1 MEKGLLEKT
10 GHDLEYWVKVVKA
23 TKLDKHKAIMDHL
36 KGEHGFTHGFANFVA
51 LKSRESDTGSID
63 ADTLVTNQY
72 AGKDVLKP
80 IYDELLSTIGKF
92 GDDIT
97 ITPKKDS
104 VSLIRKRQFALI
116 KPATKTRIDLGLKIK
131 DKPTD
136 GRLESSGPFGKMC
149 THRVRLEGKTEV
161 DTEVIGWI
169 KEAYEQSV

>member
-10 GHDLEYWVKVVKA
+10 GHPLEHWIKVVKA

-36 KGEHGFTHGFANFVA
+36 KAEHGFTHGFANFVA
-51 LKSRESDTGSID
+51 LKSREADAGSIND
-63 ADTLVTNQY
+63 DTSVTSQY
-72 AGKDVLKP
+72 AGKEVLKP
-80 IYDELLSTIGKF
+80 IYDELLSRIGKF

-131 DKPTD
+131 NKPTD
-136 GRLESSGPFGKMC
+136 GRLESSGPFGTMC
-149 THRVRLEGKTEV
+149 THRIRLEHKDEI
-161 DTEVIGWI
+161 DAEVIEWI